1 MRKMRITRQPRYD
14 HQFKADAIALLERS
28 DRPVAELAA
37 SLGVGKNTLYSWYN
51 RAMGKKG
58 KKSGTAE
65 QEETT
70 GETPEKKLARLE
82 AENAAL
88 KKRVAA
94 LEEDKEI
101 LKKFAAFSVREKT

>member
-1 MRKMRITRQPRYD
+1 MRKMRITRQPRYE
-14 HQFKADAIALLERS
+14 HQFKADAVALLERS
-28 DRPVAELAA
+28 ERPVAELAA

-58 KKSGTAE
+58 KKRDPASQA
-65 QEETT
+65 ETT
-70 GETPEKKLARLE
+70 AETPERKLARLE
-82 AENAAL
+82 AENATL
-88 KKRVAA
+88 KKRVAS

>member
-1 MRKMRITRQPRYD
+1 MRKMRITHKRNFDP
-14 HQFKADAIALLERS
+14 QFKAEAVALLNRS

-37 SLGVGKNTLYSWYN
+37 SLGVSKYTLYNWYN

-58 KKSGTAE
+58 KRTEPPNQAANIAE
-65 QEETT
+65 TSEE
-70 GETPEKKLARLE
+70 KLARLE
-82 AENAAL
+82 TENAAL
-88 KKRVAA
+88 KKRVAS